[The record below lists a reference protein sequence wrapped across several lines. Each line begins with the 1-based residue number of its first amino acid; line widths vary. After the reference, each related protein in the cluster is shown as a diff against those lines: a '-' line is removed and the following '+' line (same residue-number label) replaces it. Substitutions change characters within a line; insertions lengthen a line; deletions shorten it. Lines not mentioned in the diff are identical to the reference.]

1 MSKQPK
7 LTAKNQEKN
16 VYELLRLELAY
27 LKKLKAFRENPE
39 EAFLE
44 KNKLP

>member
-7 LTAKNQEKN
+7 LTAKTHEKN
-16 VYELLRLELAY
+16 VYELIRLELAY
-27 LKKLKAFRENPE
+27 LKKLKDFRENQE
-39 EAFLE
+39 EVFLE